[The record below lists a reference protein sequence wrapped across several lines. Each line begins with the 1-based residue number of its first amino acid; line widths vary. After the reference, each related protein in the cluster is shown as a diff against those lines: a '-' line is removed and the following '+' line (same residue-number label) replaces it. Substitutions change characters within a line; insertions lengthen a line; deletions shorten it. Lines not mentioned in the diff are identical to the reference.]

1 MGKIKSRMVK
11 RTAEKLMDKGVE
23 FSEGFDKNKNIIGG
37 NAPSKKLR
45 NKIAGYI
52 SRLKRQSREKEEKRN
67 K

>member
-11 RTAEKLMDKGVE
+11 RTAEKLMDEDIGTNE
-23 FSEGFDKNKNIIGG
+23 NFDRNKNIIGKQ
-37 NAPSKKLR
+37 APSKKLR

-52 SRLKRQSREKEEKRN
+52 SRLKRHEREKAERN

>member
-11 RTAEKLMDKGVE
+11 RTGERLMGKDVGL
-23 FSEGFDKNKNIIGG
+23 SEDFGKNKKIIGK

-52 SRLKRQSREKEEKRN
+52 TRLNRQEREKAERN

>member
-11 RTAEKLMDKGVE
+11 RTAEKLMDEDIGL
-23 FSEGFDKNKNIIGG
+23 SEDFNRNKNIIGKQ
-37 NAPSKKLR
+37 APSKKLR

-52 SRLKRQSREKEEKRN
+52 SRLKRQEKEKQERN

>member
-11 RTAEKLMDKGVE
+11 RTGERLTNKDVGI
-23 FSEGFDKNKNIIGG
+23 SEDFNRNKSIIGQQ
-37 NAPSKKLR
+37 APSKKLR

-52 SRLKRQSREKEEKRN
+52 SRLKRHEREKAERN